1 MSLKPIDM
9 QTNINQMPEV
19 ARKEHAQQDAVH
31 LGIHRLDQEANEKS
45 DLKNSRL
52 DEMNKASEMT
62 NRLDDREG
70 GGEGRQGKKKKG
82 EQPEA
87 PPHKRGIEMV
97 EDANLGRHIDVK
109 K

>member
-9 QTNINQMPEV
+9 QTNINQMHEV

-31 LGIHRLDQEANEKS
+31 LGIHKLDQEANEKS
-45 DLKNSRL
+45 ELKNSRL

-70 GGEGRQGKKKKG
+70 GGGRRGKKKKG
-82 EQPEA
+82 ERPET
-87 PPHKRGIEMV
+87 PPLKRGVEMV

>member
-1 MSLKPIDM
+1 M
-9 QTNINQMPEV
+9 QQNINQMHEV

-31 LGIHRLDQEANEKS
+31 LGIHRLDQEASENS
-45 DLKNSRL
+45 DLVNSKL
-52 DEMNKASEMT
+52 EQMKKGSEMT

-70 GGEGRQGKKKKG
+70 GGKEGARNKKKKG
-82 EQPEA
+82 EPETGSRQ
-87 PPHKRGIEMV
+87 RGIEMV

>member
-9 QTNINQMPEV
+9 QTSINQMPEV

-31 LGIHRLDQEANEKS
+31 LGIHKLDQEANEKS

-52 DEMNKASEMT
+52 DEMNKASETT

-70 GGEGRQGKKKKG
+70 GGGRRGKNKKEKP
-82 EQPEA
+82 PET
-87 PPHKRGIEMV
+87 PPRKRGIEMV